1 MRIIVY
7 YHRSRIASHNEYDY
21 YAIHIDIKQLYAANY
36 EVYSVS
42 RIRYSWTR
50 ILRYHSSGINYDAIY
65 INSGLYLWNDK
76 DNNII

>member
-1 MRIIVY
+1 MHIIVY

-42 RIRYSWTR
+42 RIRYSRTH
-50 ILRYHSSGINYDAIY
+50 IPKYHSLSNYDTIY
-65 INSGLYLWNDK
+65 MNSGLYL
-76 DNNII
+76 

>member
-42 RIRYSWTR
+42 RIRYS
-50 ILRYHSSGINYDAIY
+50 
-65 INSGLYLWNDK
+65 
-76 DNNII
+76 